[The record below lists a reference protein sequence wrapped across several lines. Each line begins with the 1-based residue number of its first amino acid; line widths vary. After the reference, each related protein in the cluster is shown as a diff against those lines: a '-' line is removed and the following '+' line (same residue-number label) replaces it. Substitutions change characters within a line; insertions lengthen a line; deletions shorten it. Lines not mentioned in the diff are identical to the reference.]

1 MRREVL
7 QWAQKITL
15 IFIVVIALSIVFL
28 TVRALGVIP
37 YGQSEAIALTPVPD
51 MPVPATIG
59 HSEEIK
65 LISSPTIIPLPP
77 TTTPTPEG
85 PAVIR
90 IGILAGHHGN
100 DSGAVCPDG
109 LREADI
115 NLAVAERVMG
125 RLQRKG
131 YTVDLLEEFDD
142 RIQGYKAD
150 VFISIHADSCIPGLS
165 GFKIARSETSAIPE
179 IEDQLTQCII
189 AEYETK
195 TDLAFHADTISE
207 HMRDY
212 HAFREIAYDTPGVI
226 IELGFMSDDRNIL
239 LYRQDRLAKS
249 LVDGIQCFLDSW
261 DQLPNP

>member
-1 MRREVL
+1 MRRDAL

-15 IFIVVIALSIVFL
+15 IFIVVIALSIIL
-28 TVRALGVIP
+28 LSIRASGVITF
-37 YGQSEAIALTPVPD
+37 GESEAIALTPAPA
-51 MPVPATIG
+51 MPVRATPG
-59 HSEEIK
+59 HSEEIR

-77 TTTPTPEG
+77 TSTPTPSG
-85 PAVIR
+85 PAAIR
-90 IGILAGHHGN
+90 VAIIAGHHGN

-142 RIQGYKAD
+142 RIQGYKGD

-179 IEDQLTQCII
+179 IEDLLTQCII
-189 AEYETK
+189 TEYEEK
-195 TDLAFHADTISE
+195 TGMSFHADSISE

-239 LYRQDRLAKS
+239 LYRQDRVAKS
-249 LVDGIQCFLDSW
+249 LVDGIQCFLDNR
-261 DQLPNP
+261 DQLQNP

>member
-1 MRREVL
+1 MRRDAL

-15 IFIVVIALSIVFL
+15 MFVVVIVLSIIFL
-28 TVRALGVIP
+28 SIRVLDVIP
-37 YGQSEAIALTPVPD
+37 LGESEAIATAPASDLPVQ
-51 MPVPATIG
+51 ATIG
-59 HSEEIK
+59 HREEIR
-65 LISSPTIIPLPP
+65 LISSPTIVPLTP
-77 TTTPTPEG
+77 TSTPTPEG
-85 PAVIR
+85 PAGIR
-90 IGILAGHHGN
+90 IGIVAGHHGN

-150 VFISIHADSCIPGLS
+150 VFLSIHSDSCIPGLS

-179 IEDQLTQCII
+179 IEDSLTHCVTT
-189 AEYETK
+189 EYGEK
-195 TDLAFHADTISE
+195 TGMLFDADTISE

-212 HAFREIAYDTPGVI
+212 HAFREIAYDTPGAI
-226 IELGFMSDDRNIL
+226 IELGFMNDDRNVL
-239 LYRQDRLAKS
+239 LYRQDRLAKA
-249 LVDGIQCFLDSW
+249 LVDGIQCFLASRGRI
-261 DQLPNP
+261 PAP